1 MDKVQQAIA
10 AQRKRRADI
19 QSSYDSKKKSATEA
33 RLKPTPVKS
42 SVSSVGVSDSVSKAI
57 AAQRKRRSDI
67 QSAYD
72 SRKKSAI
79 EARKGIVSPTKTTPT
94 APIKSTS
101 KPGGYESYMNTV
113 KGESFKA
120 TAPKKPAVAPKGPS
134 IAQKRAA
141 FQSANST
148 IVGDFPYRSTAPTI
162 EYLMKNTIGV
172 AGLSKAAAPKSIAPA
187 RTYTDKEKQINSLL
201 MTGKNKK
208 GTLKASTQRK
218 IQQIRKK

>member
-1 MDKVQQAIA
+1 MDKVQQ
-10 AQRKRRADI
+10 
-19 QSSYDSKKKSATEA
+19 
-33 RLKPTPVKS
+33 
-42 SVSSVGVSDSVSKAI
+42 AI

-141 FQSANST
+141 FQAANAPVVSN
-148 IVGDFPYRSTAPTI
+148 VSKPKLAPT
-162 EYLMKNTIGV
+162 KGPIGV
-172 AGLSKAAAPKSIAPA
+172 AGLSNTAPKSIAPA
-187 RTYTDKEKQINSLL
+187 RTYTDKEKQISSLI
-201 MTGKNKK
+201 MSGKNKK

>member
-1 MDKVQQAIA
+1 MDNVQKALA

-19 QSSYDSKKKSATEA
+19 QSAYDAKKKSATEA

-42 SVSSVGVSDSVSKAI
+42 SVSPVGVSGSVSKAI
-57 AAQRKRRSDI
+57 EAQRKRRADI

-101 KPGGYESYMNTV
+101 KPDGYSDYMNTV
-113 KGESFKA
+113 RGESFK
-120 TAPKKPAVAPKGPS
+120 TSAPKKPVSSPKGPS

-141 FQSANST
+141 FSAANSPT
-148 IVGDFPYRSTAPTI
+148 VGELKYPSTAPTI
-162 EYLMKNTIGV
+162 EYLMKNKIGV
-172 AGLSKAAAPKSIAPA
+172 AGLSKAAPKSIAPA
-187 RTYTDKEKQINSLL
+187 RTYTDKEKQISSLL
-201 MTGKNKK
+201 ATGKKK
-208 GTLKASTQRK
+208 DGTMKASAQRK
-218 IQQIRKK
+218 IQRIRKK

>member
-1 MDKVQQAIA
+1 MDNVQKAIA

-33 RLKPTPVKS
+33 RLKPIPVKS

-57 AAQRKRRSDI
+57 EAQRKKRSDI

-79 EARKGIVSPTKTTPT
+79 EARKGIVSPAKPTPT
-94 APIKSTS
+94 APIKPTS
-101 KPGGYESYMNTV
+101 KPSGYESYMNTV

-141 FQSANST
+141 FQAANAPVST
-148 IVGDFPYRSTAPTI
+148 KATSTGI
-162 EYLMKNTIGV
+162 SGMGV
-172 AGLSKAAAPKSIAPA
+172 AGLSKTAPKSIAPA
-187 RTYTDKEKQINSLL
+187 RTYTDKEKQISSLI
-201 MTGKNKK
+201 MSGKKNN

-218 IQQIRKK
+218 IQRIRKK

>member
-57 AAQRKRRSDI
+57 AAQRKKRSDI

-141 FQSANST
+141 FQAANAPVASN
-148 IVGDFPYRSTAPTI
+148 VSKPRLAPT
-162 EYLMKNTIGV
+162 KGQIGV
-172 AGLSKAAAPKSIAPA
+172 AGISNAAPKSPSIAPA
-187 RTYTDKEKQINSLL
+187 RTYTDKEKQISSLL
-201 MTGKNKK
+201 MTGKKNN

-218 IQQIRKK
+218 IQRIRKK